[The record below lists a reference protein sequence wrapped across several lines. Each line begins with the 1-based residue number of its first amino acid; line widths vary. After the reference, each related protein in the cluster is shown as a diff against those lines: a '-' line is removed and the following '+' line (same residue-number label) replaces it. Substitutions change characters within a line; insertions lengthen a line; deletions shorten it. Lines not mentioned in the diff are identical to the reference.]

1 MKTLK
6 FKDFKAR
13 WILEGVKTSTMRLF
27 DDKNL
32 QKGDELE
39 LVNSDFGGTF
49 CRAIITEVVYKKLD
63 EIDDVD
69 LDGHEKWDNKDEMLK
84 SLKKY
89 YGDKVNWDT
98 MVKVVKFKLIKT
110 NDKCD

>member
-6 FKDFKAR
+6 FKDFKAK

-27 DDKNL
+27 DDKDL
-32 QKGDELE
+32 QEGDELE
-39 LVNSDFGGTF
+39 LINNDFGEVFSKAT
-49 CRAIITEVVYKKLD
+49 ITEVIYKKLG

-69 LDGHEKWDNKDEMLK
+69 LEGHEKWDNKDEMLE

-89 YGDKVNWDT
+89 YGDKVKLDT
-98 MVKVVKFKLIKT
+98 MVKVVKFKLI
-110 NDKCD
+110 